1 MSEPGK
7 KNKLN
12 TKNIP
17 PLIMLTGGAI
27 ALILCIVNH
36 YEMRELLII
45 EFFSLLGFAILG
57 LIIKIIADSFDMH
70 MDYEDFFDDGDVVD
84 KSNRY

>member
-17 PLIMLTGGAI
+17 PLVMLLGGAI
-27 ALILCIVNH
+27 ALILCIVNK
-36 YEMRELLII
+36 YSTRELLMIV
-45 EFFSLLGFAILG
+45 FFALLGFSILG
-57 LIIKIIADSFDMH
+57 LIIKMIVDSFDMH